1 MDLRISRSLGVVAVL
16 YFTANFSAQ
25 TSVKDTVPKENK
37 IEEVIMIGYGSQ
49 KKSNVT
55 GAISSIK
62 ASDIENSPTA
72 GRPEQIMQGRA
83 AGISVVSN
91 SGQPGTAATVRVR
104 GITSFGAGSNDP
116 LWVVDGI
123 VVDNIGWLNQSDI
136 EGMEILKDGA
146 SAAIYGVSAAKGV
159 VLITTKKGAK
169 GRMNLSYN
177 GFFGVG
183 SAAKKLDLLN
193 ATQYGNIMNEV
204 IANDNMY
211 NNLNPPNPPMFA
223 NPNSLGIGTDWQ
235 KQIFNSAQRQSH
247 EFSISGG
254 NDKSS
259 FYTSFGYY
267 DQQGIVLRD
276 ISNYKRINARFN
288 STHKVFDFLTIG
300 QTFAYTHTKSQGI
313 NDNNEFGGPLSS
325 AINLD
330 PVTSVLATDLSQPVY
345 TNNPNIVRDANGN
358 PYGISP
364 YVSKEMSNPLAF
376 QETQRGRYKWSD
388 DIVAN
393 VFGELKINKNL
404 NFKSTVNGKL
414 SYWGNQAFT
423 PSAFLSTANNN
434 LSNSLFRELQRKFEW
449 NTENTLTYQNKF
461 GEHNLS
467 VLLGQGYYEYNISY
481 GQNATFK
488 NLPTNDWQ
496 EASFNF
502 DVGESNKTS
511 NAWDGKQTHKASYF
525 ARVVYDYNN
534 RYLFTGTIRRDGS
547 SKFGSNN
554 HWGNFPAMSL
564 GWNVSNES
572 FWPENK
578 VVTSFKLRGGYG
590 VLGNDAIDDFAFA
603 NFLVPGSNYTFG
615 DNIIHVGYAPSTLEN
630 PDLKWERTSQFNIA
644 ADLKLFR
651 NFDLSVDLY
660 RKKSTDI
667 LRRVELPGYL
677 GLSQNPF
684 RNIGD
689 MNNDGIEVTL
699 GYKKSWGDFGM
710 SANGNFAYVKNEIL
724 RLEGNREYVTFAGFQ
739 TLGTVS
745 RLQVGE
751 SYGSFYGYRNIGVF
765 QNQAEIDAYRNASG
779 QLLQDKAKPGDFKR
793 EDVNGDGVV
802 DIKDYVNLGNS
813 VPKYTFGLTLN
824 MNYKNFDLMVF
835 TQGQAGNKIFQGLR
849 RLDIP
854 ESNYQTSILDRW
866 TGEGTSNTVARVT
879 KDDPNQNYTAMSDYY
894 LQKGDYLRI
903 KLVQL
908 GYTLSKD
915 IAKTIGASK
924 IRFYVTGENLVTFTK
939 YTGYDPEI
947 AGADTFG
954 IDRAFYPQARTF
966 LFGANVQ
973 F

>member
-1 MDLRISRSLGVVAVL
+1 MNLRISRSLGMVAVL

-83 AGISVVSN
+83 AGVSVVSN

-211 NNLNPPNPPMFA
+211 NNSNTPNPPMFA
-223 NPNSLGIGTDWQ
+223 NPNSLGTGTDWQ

-376 QETQRGRYKWSD
+376 QETQRGRYKWAD

-393 VFGELKINKNL
+393 VFADLKINKHI

-434 LSNSLFRELQRKFEW
+434 LSNNLFREVQRKFEW

-578 VVTSFKLRGGYG
+578 IVTSFKLRGGYG

-699 GYKKSWGDFGM
+699 GYKKNWGDFGM

-724 RLEGNREYVTFAGFQ
+724 RLEGNREYVNFAGFQ
-739 TLGTVS
+739 TLGNVS

-765 QNQAEIDAYRNASG
+765 QNQAEIDAYRNSSG
-779 QLLQDKAKPGDFKR
+779 QLLQNKAKPGDFKR
-793 EDVNGDGVV
+793 EDVNGDGVI

-813 VPKYTFGLTLN
+813 VPKYTFGFTLN
-824 MNYKNFDLMVF
+824 MSYKNFDLMVF
-835 TQGQAGNKIFQGLR
+835 AQGQAGNKIFQGLR

-903 KLVQL
+903 KLVQV

-924 IRFYVTGENLVTFTK
+924 IRFYVTGENLLTFTK

>member
-1 MDLRISRSLGVVAVL
+1 MNVKISRSLGLVAAL

-25 TSVKDTVPKENK
+25 NTKKDTLPKEQK
-37 IEEVIMIGYGSQ
+37 IEEVVMIGYGTQ

-55 GAISSIK
+55 GAIASIK
-62 ASDIENSPTA
+62 ASDIENAPAA
-72 GRPEQIMQGRA
+72 GRPEQVLQGRA
-83 AGISVVSN
+83 AGISVISN
-91 SGQPGTAATVRVR
+91 SGQPGSAPTVRVR

-159 VLITTKKGAK
+159 ILITTKKGAK

-183 SAAKKLDLLN
+183 NAAKKLDLLN
-193 ATQYGNIMNEV
+193 ATQYANIMNEAN
-204 IANDNMY
+204 ANDGKA
-211 NNLNPPNPPMFA
+211 PMFSS
-223 NPNSLGIGTDWQ
+223 PNSFGAGTDWQ

-247 EFSISGG
+247 EFSINGG
-254 NDKSS
+254 NDKST
-259 FYTSFGYY
+259 FFTSFGYY
-267 DQQGIVLRD
+267 DQEGIVLRD

-300 QTFAYTHTKSQGI
+300 QTFAYTHVKAQGI
-313 NDNNEFGGPLSS
+313 SDNNEFGGPLSS

-330 PVTSVLATDLSQPVY
+330 PTTPLVVTDIASQPFPSDY
-345 TNNPNIVRDANGN
+345 TNNPNIIRDANGN
-358 PYGISP
+358 PYGISH

-376 QETQRGRYKWSD
+376 QETQRGRYRWSD

-393 VFGELKINKNL
+393 VFGDWKINKNF

-423 PSAFLSTANNN
+423 PKAYLSSAN
-434 LSNSLFRELQRKFEW
+434 SNSTNNLFREIQRKFEW
-449 NTENTLTYQNKF
+449 NTENTLTYHNKF
-461 GEHNLS
+461 GLHNLN

-481 GQNATFK
+481 GQNTTYK
-488 NLPTNDWQ
+488 NLPTNNWQ
-496 EASFNF
+496 DASFNF
-502 DVGESNKTS
+502 DISPTDKTS

-525 ARVVYDYNN
+525 ARVVYDYDNK
-534 RYLFTGTIRRDGS
+534 YLFTGTIRRDGS
-547 SKFGSNN
+547 SKFGRNN

-564 GWNVSNES
+564 GWNVSNEN
-572 FWPENK
+572 FWPENN
-578 VVTSFKLRGGYG
+578 VVNSFKLRGGYG
-590 VLGNDAIDDFAFA
+590 ILGNDGIDNFQFA
-603 NFLVPGSNYTFG
+603 NFLVAGSNYTFG

-644 ADLKLFR
+644 ADLKIFK
-651 NFDLSVDLY
+651 NFDLSVDVY

-667 LRRVELPGYL
+667 LRQVEVPGYL
-677 GLSQNPF
+677 GLINNPW

-689 MNNDGIEVTL
+689 MNNDGIEVSL
-699 GYKKSWGDFGM
+699 GYKKNWGDFGF
-710 SANGNFAYVKNEIL
+710 SANGNFAYLKNEIT
-724 RLEGNREYVTFAGFQ
+724 RLEGGKEYVNFASFQ

-745 RLQVGE
+745 RLQVGQ
-751 SYGSFYGYRNIGVF
+751 SYGSFYGYQNLGVF
-765 QNQAEIDAYRNASG
+765 QNQAEIDAYRNSNGGLIQAN
-779 QLLQDKAKPGDFKR
+779 AKPGDFKR
-793 EDVNGDGVV
+793 LDANGDGKI
-802 DIKDYVNLGNS
+802 DEADYVNLGNS
-813 VPKYTFGLTLN
+813 VPKYTFGFTLN

-835 TQGQAGNKIFQGLR
+835 AQGQAGNKIFQGLR

-854 ESNYQTSILDRW
+854 EANYQTAILDRW
-866 TGEGTSNTVARVT
+866 TGEGTSNTIARLT
-879 KDDPNQNYTAMSDYY
+879 KDDPNQNYTRMSDYY
-894 LQKGDYLRI
+894 LQKGDYLRL
-903 KLVQL
+903 KLVQI

-915 IAKTIGASK
+915 VAKTIGASK

-947 AGADTFG
+947 AGGDTFG
-954 IDRAFYPQARTF
+954 IDRAYYPQARTF